1 MVVGGGPTG
10 VEVAGAFGDM
20 IHETMSI
27 EYRDLVDIGHAL
39 LSGFSNT
46 AHDYAANVLRRKG
59 VHLHMGV
66 AVSEV
71 APDHVKLAD
80 GTKIPMH
87 CVVWGGGLMAAP
99 VTAHSKLGFAAAS

>member
-1 MVVGGGPTG
+1 
-10 VEVAGAFGDM
+10 
-20 IHETMSI
+20 
-27 EYRDLVDIGHAL
+27 
-39 LSGFSNT
+39 
-46 AHDYAANVLRRKG
+46 
-59 VHLHMGV
+59 MGV
-66 AVSEV
+66 AVSQV